1 MLPLPFDFYLF
12 KYNILIEYQ
21 GEQHY
26 KPRKKF
32 GGEEGFKN
40 TVIRDNIKKQYCKNN
55 NIKLIEIPYTEIK
68 SIGDILKKEL
78 KLG

>member
-1 MLPLPFDFYLF
+1 MTYTT
-12 KYNILIEYQ
+12 E
-21 GEQHY
+21 
-26 KPRKKF
+26 
-32 GGEEGFKN
+32 
-40 TVIRDNIKKQYCKNN
+40 QYCKNN